1 MIRSRLLPV
10 VAALFLAF
18 AAGPVM
24 AQTIDAGDQARI
36 QARIDAL
43 GATIRAGDLTGGL
56 DAVPPRLLDAVSAR
70 FGVPRDQLEP
80 AMRQVL
86 TTQLQG
92 VTIDDY
98 GMDLAGAETHVSG
111 DRTWLLIPTWT
122 EMTVEG
128 VGRVRFE
135 TRTLA
140 LEDDGEWYL
149 VRVEDAPQAAM
160 LREVYPE
167 FAEVEFPAGV
177 VTRLP

>member
-1 MIRSRLLPV
+1 
-10 VAALFLAF
+10 
-18 AAGPVM
+18 
-24 AQTIDAGDQARI
+24 
-36 QARIDAL
+36 
-43 GATIRAGDLTGGL
+43 
-56 DAVPPRLLDAVSAR
+56 
-70 FGVPRDQLEP
+70 
-80 AMRQVL
+80 
-86 TTQLQG
+86 
-92 VTIDDY
+92 
-98 GMDLAGAETHVSG
+98 MDLAGAETHVSG

-128 VGRVRFE
+128 AGRVRFE